1 MPLCPHCGG
10 DLKDVFRTLA
20 AKGGKAARGGV
31 KRTHSAD
38 EYRAMQRKS
47 VESRKRGA
55 AAAAKAGK
63 ASAA

>member
-10 DLKDVFRTLA
+10 DLKDMFRTLA

-31 KRTHSAD
+31 KRTHSPE

-47 VESRKRGA
+47 VESRKRAGA
-55 AAAAKAGK
+55 AAPAVK